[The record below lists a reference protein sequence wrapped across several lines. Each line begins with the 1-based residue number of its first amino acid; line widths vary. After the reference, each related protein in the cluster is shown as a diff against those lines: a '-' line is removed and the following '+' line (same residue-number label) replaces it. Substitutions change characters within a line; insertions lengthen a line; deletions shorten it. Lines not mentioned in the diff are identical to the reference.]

1 MNTTGWF
8 DGDDELMTELS
19 AALADAD
26 NIPTGILEAAKA
38 SYTWRT
44 VNADLD
50 SLALISESSTGE
62 DLLAV
67 VRGDSAVPRL
77 LSFEHNDVGVE
88 IEISGSVVRGQLY
101 PVRSG
106 LITVVTAAGPFADA
120 RTDEMGC
127 FVVDWPTSG
136 PVRLRC
142 DTEDSSFVT
151 DWVQARG

>member
-1 MNTTGWF
+1 MSTAGWF

-19 AALADAD
+19 EALAAAD
-26 NIPTGILEAAKA
+26 DIPGRLLEAAKA

-50 SLALISESSTGE
+50 SLALISESSTGD
-62 DLLAV
+62 DLLA

-77 LSFEHNDVGVE
+77 LSFEHNDMGVE

-127 FVVDWPTSG
+127 FVVDWPLSG

-151 DWVQARG
+151 DWVQA

>member
-1 MNTTGWF
+1 MNPADWC
-8 DGDDELMTELS
+8 DGDDELMAELS
-19 AALADAD
+19 EALAAAD
-26 NIPTGILEAAKA
+26 NIPSHLVEAARA

-50 SLALISESSTGE
+50 SLALISESSTDG
-62 DLLAV
+62 DLLV
-67 VRGDSAVPRL
+67 VRGESTAPRL

-106 LITVVTAAGPFADA
+106 LITVVTAAGPFADT

-127 FVVDWPTSG
+127 FVVDWPRSG

-142 DTEDSSFVT
+142 DTEDSSFIT
-151 DWVQARG
+151 DWVQA